1 MERFALL
8 LFRHTRKTELPF
20 AAVTRVFLARLGA
33 RTASF
38 ALAAV
43 CAATLLAQSPTG
55 TILGTIQDASG
66 LAVPGAR
73 VIVSNDRMGLRVEVV
88 SNEAGDYIAGA
99 LNPGRFEIAVER
111 DGFKR
116 FVRQGVSVTAFQ
128 NVRVDAVLEIG
139 AVSQSVFVQGDAPL
153 VDTRSSTVGT
163 LVDDKRIVDLPLN
176 GRNVL
181 SFTQLIPGVTRTAVT
196 GGADVSFSQQRINVN
211 GGRAYSTNMQLDG
224 GSMFYAHRGQGLNMP
239 PPDAVQEIKVIS
251 AGVTAEYG
259 RGTSVVSAIT
269 KSGSNE
275 FHGSGWNYFRNDGL
289 DARRFFDRSKAKL
302 RYNQFGGTLGGPV
315 LRNKL
320 FFFGSYQGVLVKRET
335 SATSAFPP
343 TEAERRGDFTTSNPA
358 PVDPNNNQ
366 PFPGRIIPISRFD
379 PVAVKFLDKIPL
391 PNDASGRLS
400 ALSPNP
406 TTGDNVLG
414 KFDYNLGQSDRLS
427 YRFYLDYGR
436 GTTPFPVVVSPG
448 SNIPGYSPGPT
459 STEVW
464 TNTINHNRTWNPN
477 LLMSNRFTY
486 TKFIYDE
493 GNEVRQTLAEL
504 GAKGFADA
512 GEPSPP
518 RLPQLVV
525 NGRFSAS
532 PGKDRQRIGPTFDF
546 AHDWVLL
553 RGKHEFKWG
562 FQIQQHGYS
571 SSNNSASSGRFVFDG
586 TFSRNNMADFLM
598 GRIVSFTQNTYLI
611 TKGDYRLPAF
621 YAMDNWK
628 VNRRLTLN
636 LGLRW
641 ELYGPWKENSGQMAM
656 YVPGARSTTFPTAP
670 PGFIY
675 QSDPEYL
682 YKSDNFNL
690 GPRIGF
696 AYDVTGDG
704 KTSVRG
710 GYAVS
715 YDGLTSEFLLSGN
728 QPFSLSVEIRN
739 PGPLSEP
746 YRGINNPFPYKVDP
760 KNAKYELPASIGG
773 HLTSPYTASYV
784 QNVSFTVQ
792 RQLGRDWMAQAG
804 FIGNYGRKLPLQN
817 EFNPAIYR
825 PGATTRDTDARR
837 RLAPAYRGVF
847 GSSFDSNS
855 SYNALQ
861 TMVTKRL
868 SSGFTLVAHYTWA
881 KAIDDACQQET
892 LDQCRQQDPFNRLGS
907 RGLGEFDRRHVA
919 VFSYLYELPFFR
931 GSHGITKQALAGW
944 QLAGINSFQT
954 GSPSTITTGS
964 DVALTGVGYDRP
976 DVIGNPILSQNRSKD
991 EKFARWFDTSMFVR
1005 NATGQYGN
1013 AGRSIIPGPGSWN
1026 WDLSL
1031 QKTFPLRGESHR
1043 IELRA
1048 DAFNILNHANLGD
1061 PQTGFNAPQSFG
1073 RITGTGGARVMQ
1085 LVLRYEF

>member
-1 MERFALL
+1 MTRQSVLILL
-8 LFRHTRKTELPF
+8 I
-20 AAVTRVFLARLGA
+20 LAG
-33 RTASF
+33 
-38 ALAAV
+38 LA
-43 CAATLLAQSPTG
+43 CAGLMAQSPTG
-55 TILGTIQDASG
+55 TILGTVQDGSG
-66 LAVPGAR
+66 LGVSTAK
-73 VIVSNDRMGLRVEVV
+73 VIVSSGSTGQRAETV
-88 SNEAGDYIAGA
+88 SNDTGDYFVRA
-99 LNPGRFEIAVER
+99 LNPGQYDIAVEKE
-111 DGFKR
+111 GFKR
-116 FVRQGVSVTAFQ
+116 FVRRGVSVTSFQ
-128 NVRVDAVLEIG
+128 NVRVDAVLELG
-139 AVSQSVFVQGDAPL
+139 AISQSVVVVGEAPL
-153 VDTRSSTVGT
+153 VDTRDSTVGT

-181 SFTQLIPGVTRTAVT
+181 SFTQLVPGVTRTAVT

-259 RGTSVVSAIT
+259 RGTAVVSAVT
-269 KSGSNE
+269 KSGTNE
-275 FHGSGWNYFRNDGL
+275 FHGSAWDYLRNDAI
-289 DARRFFDRSKAKL
+289 DARRFFDRTKAKL
-302 RYNQFGGTLGGPV
+302 RYNQFGGTLGGPIM
-315 LRNKL
+315 RNKL
-320 FFFGSYQGVLVKRET
+320 FFFGSYQGVRVKRES

-343 TEAERRGDFTTSNPA
+343 TEAERRGDFTASNPA
-358 PVDPNNNQ
+358 PLDPAANNQ

-379 PVAVKFLDKIPL
+379 PVAVKLLDKLPL
-391 PNDASGRLS
+391 PNDPSGRLS

-406 TTGDNVLG
+406 TTGDNILG
-414 KFDYNLGQSDRLS
+414 KFDYNLGQADRFS

-436 GTTPFPVVVSPG
+436 GSTPFPVVVSPG

-464 TNTINHNRTWNPN
+464 TNTVNHNRTWSPR

-493 GNEVRQTLAEL
+493 GNEVRQTLADL

-518 RLPQLVV
+518 RLPQIVV

-532 PGKDRQRIGPTFDF
+532 PGKDRQRVGPTYDF
-546 AHDWVLL
+546 AHDWAFLK
-553 RGKHEFKWG
+553 GDHEFKWG
-562 FQIQQHGYS
+562 FQYQQHGYS

-586 TFSRNNMADFLM
+586 TFTRNNMADFLT
-598 GRIVSFTQNTYLI
+598 GRIVSFTQNSYLI

-628 VNRRLTLN
+628 ATRRLTLN

-641 ELYGPWKENSGQMAM
+641 ELYGPWREERGQMAM
-656 YVPGARSTTFPTAP
+656 YVPGARSRTFPTAP
-670 PGFIY
+670 VGFIY
-675 QSDPEYL
+675 ETDPEYI
-682 YKSDNFNL
+682 YKADNFNL

-696 AYDVTGDG
+696 AWDLAGDG

-728 QPFSLSVEIRN
+728 QPFSLSVAIRN

-746 YRGINNPFPYKVDP
+746 YRGITNPFPYKVDP
-760 KNAKYELPASIGG
+760 TNASFEIPASIGG
-773 HLTSPYTASYV
+773 HLLSPFRASYV
-784 QNVSFTVQ
+784 QNTSLTIQ
-792 RQLGRDWMAQAG
+792 RQLAGNWMAQVG
-804 FIGNYGRKLPLQN
+804 YVGNFGRKLPLQN
-817 EFNPAIYR
+817 EFNPAVYR

-837 RLAPAYRGVF
+837 RLAPTYRGF
-847 GSSFDSNS
+847 FASSFDSNS

-861 TMVTKRL
+861 TMLTKRL

-907 RGLGEFDRRHVA
+907 RGLGEFDIRHVA
-919 VFSYLYELPFFR
+919 VFSYLYELPFFKTSS
-931 GSHGITKQALAGW
+931 GVLKQTLAGW

-954 GSPSTITTGS
+954 GNALTVTTGS
-964 DVALTGVGYDRP
+964 DVSLTGVGYDRP
-976 DVIGNPILSQNRSKD
+976 DVVGNPILSRNRTKD
-991 EKFARWFDTSMFVR
+991 EKFARWFDTSAFVR
-1005 NATGQYGN
+1005 NQTGRYGN
-1013 AGRSIIPGPGSWN
+1013 AGRTIIPGPGSLN

-1031 QKTFPLRGESHR
+1031 QKTFFLRAESHR
-1043 IELRA
+1043 VEFRA
-1048 DAFNILNHANLGD
+1048 DAFNILNHANLGN

-1085 LVLRYEF
+1085 FVLRYEF